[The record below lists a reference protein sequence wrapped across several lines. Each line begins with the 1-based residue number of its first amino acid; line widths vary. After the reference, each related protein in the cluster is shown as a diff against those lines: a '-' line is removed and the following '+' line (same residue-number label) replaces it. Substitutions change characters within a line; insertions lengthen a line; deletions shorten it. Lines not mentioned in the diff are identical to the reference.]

1 MEGSTA
7 NAVSILSDSLSTVQ
21 SDMMSAIGSAVPIA
35 LGIAATV
42 LVITLGW
49 KLFKRLTK

>member
-7 NAVSILSDSLSTVQ
+7 NVVSILSDSLSTVKT
-21 SDMMSAIGSAVPIA
+21 DMMSAIGSAVPIA
-35 LGIAATV
+35 LSIATAV